1 MPANLDTFHLA
12 TEPMLKRFKLPLI
25 IIAGLLLAL
34 LSLHLIVKVWITPVM
49 EALFTESVSYY
60 SSGLY
65 TVTYDD
71 MDVKPLQ
78 QKVAFQNFHL
88 AFDSSRVQRTD
99 SLRLHKWVDLQLDE
113 FEIELENFWT
123 MVPGRYLKVNHL
135 LIENP
140 SLKVYDFSP
149 RHQPKKL
156 DWQTISHFDAHQL
169 IRDYFD
175 SLDVNLLSIRD
186 ARLNWEKSD
195 RENSFGLGGINAT
208 VRHLRIDSS
217 TVHQYFGYPRAEQF
231 EVRLRDASFLSP
243 DSLYAFHLEELV
255 ADPVHQRLSVRG
267 FSMEP
272 QKPLYQFAHAVGHQ
286 VSRVDLWVEELNFQ
300 EIDLHYLV
308 SEQAFLVG
316 KIEVKKP
323 EVSVFK
329 DKRLKPPK
337 GTFKPLLQ
345 ETLHR
350 IPVAFRL
357 DTLQLSEGKIS
368 YQEHV
373 EEATEAGG
381 IRFDDLYVS
390 GYNITNVDSLWEK
403 ELLMEADIETRF
415 MEESRLQLALDVP
428 LNSPSSYHRLQG
440 EIREMPLNSVNN
452 MLENTAFASIES
464 GHAYTLRFDMRLDEQ
479 ASEGDLQFAYRDLKI
494 RLLDKESSEKGNFKK
509 ELHSLL
515 ANWLVVK
522 TNNPDNHRKPLRVG
536 EIRYTRDAEKSIFN
550 YWWKSLL
557 SGIKGS
563 VGMGDYHSSARN
575 DSEEKEKKGLFK
587 KIFRRD
593 QSDS

>member
-1 MPANLDTFHLA
+1 
-12 TEPMLKRFKLPLI
+12 MLKRFKLPLI
-25 IIAGLLLAL
+25 IISGLLLAL
-34 LSLHLIVKVWITPVM
+34 LSLHLIVYVWITPVI

-71 MDVKPLQ
+71 MEVRPMQ
-78 QKVAFQNFHL
+78 QKVTFQNFHL
-88 AFDSSRVQRTD
+88 AFDSSKVQQTD
-99 SLRLHKWVDLQLDE
+99 SLRSRKWVDLELEE
-113 FEIELENFWT
+113 FEIELDNFWT

-140 SLKVYDFSP
+140 RLQVYDFMP
-149 RHQPKKL
+149 RRKPQKL
-156 DWQTISHFDAHQL
+156 SWQTISHFDAHQL

-186 ARLNWEKSD
+186 ARLNWQKSD
-195 RENSFGLGGINAT
+195 RKDSFGLGGIHAT
-208 VRHLRIDSS
+208 VRHLRIDST

-231 EVRLRDASFLSP
+231 EVRLRDASFLSS
-243 DSLYAFHLEELV
+243 DSLYVFHLDEVV
-255 ADPVHQRLSVRG
+255 ADPVQQQLRVKG
-267 FSMEP
+267 FRVEP
-272 QKPLYQFAHAVGHQ
+272 QKPVYQFAHAVGHQ
-286 VSRVDLWVEELNFQ
+286 VSRVDLRVEELNFQ
-300 EIDLHYLV
+300 QIDLHYLV

-316 KIEVKKP
+316 KIQVKKP

-329 DKRLKPPK
+329 DKRLKAPK
-337 GTFKPLLQ
+337 SAFKPLLQ
-345 ETLHR
+345 QTLHR

-357 DTLQLSEGKIS
+357 DTLQLSEGTIR
-368 YQEHV
+368 YREHV
-373 EEATEAGG
+373 QEATEAGG

-390 GYNITNVDSLWEK
+390 GYNITNIDSLWQK
-403 ELLMEADIETRF
+403 DLLMEADIETRF
-415 MEESRLQLALDVP
+415 MGESLLQLALDVP

-440 EIREMPLNSVNN
+440 EIREMPLSSVNN

-464 GHAYTLRFDMRLDEQ
+464 GHAYNLRFDMRLDEQ
-479 ASEGDLQFAYRDLKI
+479 DSEGELQFAYRDLKI
-494 RLLDKESSEKGNFKK
+494 RLLNKDESEKETFKRQI
-509 ELHSLL
+509 HSLL

-536 EIRYTRDAEKSIFN
+536 EISFSRDAQKSIFN

-575 DSEEKEKKGLFK
+575 DADEQEKEGLFK
-587 KIFRRD
+587 KIFRRN